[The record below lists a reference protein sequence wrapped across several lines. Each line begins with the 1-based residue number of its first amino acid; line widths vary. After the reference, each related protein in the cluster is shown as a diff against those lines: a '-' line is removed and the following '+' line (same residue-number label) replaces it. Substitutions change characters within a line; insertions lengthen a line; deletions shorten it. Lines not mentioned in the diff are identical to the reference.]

1 MRKQIP
7 NLITLTNLLCG
18 VIATMMAIQG
28 RTHIAALF
36 IALGIF
42 ADFFD
47 GLAARS
53 LKVSSAIGKELD
65 SLADLVTSGVAPG
78 FILMAVLNP
87 HPLKWVALLIPLF
100 SAYRLAKFN
109 LDERQATSFLGLP
122 TPANALVWATLGI
135 LYQQP
140 QWATFGLATVSVTAT
155 PAIVWIILSI
165 ILNIMLISEV
175 PLFSL
180 KVHSLRWDD
189 NKTQYIFLIGTIL
202 IIILFGILG
211 VALTILWYI
220 LLSFIT
226 RHTHE

>member
-18 VIATMMAIQG
+18 VFATMMAVQG

-36 IALGIF
+36 IAAGIF

-78 FILMAVLNP
+78 FILMSILDP
-87 HPLKWVALLIPLF
+87 HPLKWLALLIPLF

-109 LDERQATSFLGLP
+109 LDERQTTSFLGLP
-122 TPANALVWATLGI
+122 TPANALIWATLGI

-140 QWATFGLATVSVTAT
+140 QWGTFGLVTISATTL
-155 PAIVWIILSI
+155 PAIIWIILSL
-165 ILNIMLISEV
+165 ILDILLISEV

-180 KVHSLRWDD
+180 KVHNLRWGD
-189 NKTQYIFLIGTIL
+189 NKTQYIFLIGTA
-202 IIILFGILG
+202 IIIVLFGIFG
-211 VALTILWYI
+211 IALAILWYI
-220 LLSFIT
+220 LLSLIT
-226 RHTHE
+226 RHKHE